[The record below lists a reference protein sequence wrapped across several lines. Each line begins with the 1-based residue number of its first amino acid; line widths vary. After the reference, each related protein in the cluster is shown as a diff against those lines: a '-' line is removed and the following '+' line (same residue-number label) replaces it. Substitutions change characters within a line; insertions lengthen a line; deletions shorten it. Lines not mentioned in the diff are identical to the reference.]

1 MVLIH
6 WKLCQEICSV
16 VQQKNIETK
25 FIAGGGGE
33 QREGGGTVSY
43 LVVDST
49 GAHQSTDAG
58 VQKVRVYILGL
69 KKVLAF

>member
-1 MVLIH
+1 LSRD
-6 WKLCQEICSV
+6 LFSGT
-16 VQQKNIETK
+16 TK
-25 FIAGGGGE
+25 KHRNKVHSRRGE
-33 QREGGGTVSY
+33 GNRERGGGTVSY